1 MAARVIPTVG
11 AASPTTGAGLTS
23 GFAAR
28 MSGGKERDADA
39 GKGTGR
45 SRVPAGGVVRGQECA
60 LTMFARFFGR
70 ADARR
75 QSTQAR
81 LDAVIDAFRD
91 PQADS
96 IELLRR
102 LVGAIRPQGR
112 GDNEAG
118 ERYETLLVRLE
129 ADPALCA
136 AFRGHVLH
144 LLATRRVVTF
154 FTDSGILPA
163 TGFFSEW
170 LRILASRLL
179 PEVPDTRQ
187 LKDCLQV
194 IYDRDDDWRWK
205 QTISDAQVAR
215 CWSLLLDEQALGSVD
230 LKALRAQILDA
241 VLLLAHRVSGLGVE
255 SELMR
260 ASPNFDADLPSF
272 VALSEEALHF
282 VNSLRA
288 ALAGAEGE
296 KPDDGGH
303 LLVIVGQCRATLGR
317 VRKRALSVGT
327 SLRLSYLLARAEQ
340 SLDRLADLVAI
351 LRTTQGKATRGETVA
366 TWAGFMQ
373 EAFVAE
379 NRRNSIS
386 NYLRQLSELLAVR
399 VTENAAHSGEHYI
412 CETRAD
418 YGMMWRSAAG
428 AGVLIG
434 CMALLKIYAGALHA
448 PLFVEAFLFS
458 LIYGGGFVAIYLF
471 GMTVATKQPAMT
483 AQTLAGLL
491 GDIRPTRQADLE
503 RVADVVA
510 AVSRSQLAAIAG
522 NVMVAFPIAIAIG
535 FAISLNFGHPVV
547 TLEKA
552 AHLIADLDPLGWA
565 LPHAAIAGFYLFL
578 SGLITGYFDNRSS
591 YTNLGERIGRLR
603 WLCRLLGRARAGR
616 IGNYVG
622 DHLGGI
628 MGNFL
633 FGCMLGSTGVI
644 GTILGLPLDIR
655 HIAFA
660 SANLGYALNGFE
672 FALAWKA
679 VAWAALGVGLIGL
692 TNLAVSFALAL
703 RTALGA
709 RGIRFEHWGPLNR
722 TIWRRFRQSPRSFL
736 MPPRAAADVGNG

>member
-1 MAARVIPTVG
+1 M
-11 AASPTTGAGLTS
+11 L
-23 GFAAR
+23 
-28 MSGGKERDADA
+28 
-39 GKGTGR
+39 
-45 SRVPAGGVVRGQECA
+45 
-60 LTMFARFFGR
+60 FARLFR
-70 ADARR
+70 NEDARR
-75 QSTQAR
+75 QSAEAK
-81 LDAVIDAFRD
+81 LAAVLAAFRD
-91 PQADS
+91 PDADTL
-96 IELLRR
+96 ELLRR
-102 LVGAIRPQGR
+102 LVGVIRPHGR
-112 GDNEAG
+112 SDEGAT
-118 ERYETLLVRLE
+118 ERYEALLVALE

-154 FTDSGILPA
+154 FTESGILPA

-194 IYDRDDDWRWK
+194 IYERDDDWRWK
-205 QTISDAQVAR
+205 QAISDAQVGR
-215 CWSLLLDEQALGSVD
+215 LWSLLLDEDALGSVD

-241 VLLLAHRVSGLGVE
+241 VLLIAHRVSGLGVE
-255 SELMR
+255 GELMR

-272 VALSEEALHF
+272 VALSGEALVY

-288 ALAGAEGE
+288 VEAGADGAEA
-296 KPDDGGH
+296 DDGGH
-303 LLVIVGQCRATLGR
+303 LLVIVDQCRATLGR

-351 LRTTQGKATRGETVA
+351 LRTTLGSSSRGKAVG
-366 TWAGFMQ
+366 TWAGFMHD
-373 EAFVAE
+373 AFIAE
-379 NRRNSIS
+379 NRRNSMR

-412 CETRAD
+412 CESRAD
-418 YGMMWRSAAG
+418 YGLMWRSAAG

-522 NVMVAFPIAIAIG
+522 NVMLAFPIAIAIG
-535 FAISLNFGHPVV
+535 FAISLNFGHPIVP
-547 TLEKA
+547 LEKA
-552 AHLIADLDPLGWA
+552 AHLIADLDPLSWA

-578 SGLITGYFDNRSS
+578 SGLITGYFDNRAS

-603 WLCRLLGRARAGR
+603 WLCRLIGRERAGR
-616 IGNYVG
+616 VGRYIG

-633 FGCMLGSTGVI
+633 FGCMLGATGVI

-672 FALAWKA
+672 FALAWQA
-679 VAWAALGVGLIGL
+679 VAWAVLGVCLIGL
-692 TNLAVSFALAL
+692 VNLAVSFALAL

-736 MPPRAAADVGNG
+736 LPPRVGAAAGNG